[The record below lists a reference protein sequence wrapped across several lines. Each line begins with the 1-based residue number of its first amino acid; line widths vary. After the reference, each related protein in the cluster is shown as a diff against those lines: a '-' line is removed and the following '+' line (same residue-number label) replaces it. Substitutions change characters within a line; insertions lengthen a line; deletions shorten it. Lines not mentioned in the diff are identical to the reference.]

1 MLEGRARAPRTRR
14 RRVRSWFFLAS
25 LALGGVASCS
35 LGTGLDGYSGG
46 AVKGADGPDATP
58 GVEAGPEVGPASEGG
73 SDGGYADADAGV
85 DTRRWCERQAPVPKL
100 CEDFDD
106 PNELAP
112 GWKSETSNTVLTRAS
127 ADVRSAPYALLV
139 GTSGKSGESAF
150 LRRTYA
156 MPLGKLRT
164 AFDVR
169 VEKRGEYAEIGYV
182 AVNRSTPEAAKY
194 FYFQLRAPG
203 YPVRLATPSV
213 LTDGGPSEQKVDLA
227 GNVNFDAWTR
237 VEIEIDYLSTPRT
250 VTVRLDG
257 SIAATQTLDSSLF
270 VPDSFDLTVGTGYAP
285 GDGKEWRILFDNYT
299 ADW

>member
-14 RRVRSWFFLAS
+14 VRPWFFLAS
-25 LALGGVASCS
+25 LALAGVASCS
-35 LGTGLDGYSGG
+35 LGTALDGYSGG
-46 AVKGADGPDATP
+46 AVKGADGSDATP
-58 GVEAGPEVGPASEGG
+58 GGEAGLEVGSASEGG
-73 SDGGYADADAGV
+73 TDGGVADADAGV

-106 PNELAP
+106 PSELAP
-112 GWKSETSNTVLTRAS
+112 GWRSETSNTVLTRAS

-150 LRRTYA
+150 VRRTYG
-156 MPLGKLRT
+156 MPLGKLRA

-169 VEKRGEYAEIGYV
+169 VEKRGEYAEIGYI
-182 AVNRSTPEAAKY
+182 AVHRSAPEATKY
-194 FYFQLRAPG
+194 FYFQLRGPG

-213 LTDGGPSEQKVDLA
+213 LPDGGPSEQKVDLG
-227 GNVNFDAWTR
+227 GNVNFDTWTR
-237 VEIEIDYLSTPRT
+237 VEIEIDYLSDPRT

-257 SIAATQTLDSSLF
+257 SFAAAQTLDSSLF

-285 GDGKEWRILFDNYT
+285 GDGREWRILFDNYT